1 MESDEKR
8 RVGVGLLSFSLWV
21 LKKKKKKKGTVGV
34 DG

>member
-21 LKKKKKKKGTVGV
+21 LKKKKKKGTVGV